1 MKRSKKLSM
10 IFAAKLLMVATF
22 SSPYLHA
29 NEEIM
34 LIFDASGSMW
44 EQSGNKTRL
53 DVAKGAVDQLLQ
65 EIPQNV
71 GVGMTIYGHREKG
84 NCGDIQVFSNSLNTE
99 QLRSKLSNITARGK
113 TPLGASIEK
122 AAKSLSQNDTNAR
135 IIAMTD
141 GLETCGYDLC
151 ELANT
156 LKNSGVDLVVD
167 VVAFDIAQEEDV
179 SSLQCLTDITGG
191 TLYRAEGFAGLSSAF
206 ETITS
211 KSILTQ
217 SETSIESTE
226 LEHPAK
232 AELGD
237 QMPVTVNAKLTDGKM
252 YMLTVVPAG
261 STPDTYTEGVSK
273 MLQIGSISGNGE
285 NNFKLTLRSA
295 VLQPG
300 QHEVRIVD
308 MLESRVTLS
317 TQLELFQPGQLS
329 DSDKLEVVQNN
340 SSAADAGG
348 SLIVESKDR
357 VAANRFL
364 DFTINVAGDA
374 AIVSGFYTAQ
384 LVLNGTDDGAFPAG
398 STKTSLV
405 INDAEKQMTMR
416 APAEPGDYE
425 LRIFKQNET
434 TPATRQPVSVY

>member
-1 MKRSKKLSM
+1 MKISKKLS
-10 IFAAKLLMVATF
+10 IAIAAKLMMIATF
-22 SSPYLHA
+22 NSPHLHA
-29 NEEIM
+29 DEDIM

-44 EQSGNKTRL
+44 EQSGSKTRL
-53 DVAKGAVDQLLQ
+53 DVAKEAVDQLLQ
-65 EIPQNV
+65 EIPQDVN
-71 GVGMTIYGHREKG
+71 VGMTVYGHRQKG
-84 NCGDIQVFSNSLNTE
+84 NCGDIQVFSNSLNKE
-99 QLRSKLSNITARGK
+99 QLRNQLSDITARGK

-122 AAKSLSQNDTNAR
+122 AAQSLSQNDTNAR
-135 IIAMTD
+135 IIALTD
-141 GLETCGYDLC
+141 GLETCGFDLC

-156 LKNSGVDLVVD
+156 LKNTGVELIVD
-167 VVAFDIAQEEDV
+167 VVAFDIAQEEDL
-179 SSLQCLTDITGG
+179 SSLQCLTDLTGG

-206 ETITS
+206 ETITA

-217 SETSIESTE
+217 SEISIESTAI
-226 LEHPAK
+226 EHPAK

-237 QMPVTVNAKLTDGKM
+237 QMPVAVNAKLTDGKM

-273 MLQIGSISGNGE
+273 MLQIGAISGNGE

-295 VLQPG
+295 VLKPG

-308 MLESRVTLS
+308 MIESRVTIS

-329 DSDKLEVVQNN
+329 DTDKMEVVQNN

-348 SLIVESKDR
+348 SLIVESQDR

-364 DFTINVAGDA
+364 EFSINVAGDA
-374 AIVSGFYTAQ
+374 ATVSGFYTVQ
-384 LVLNGTDDGAFPAG
+384 LVPNGTDDGAFPQG

-405 INDAEKQMTMR
+405 ISAAEKNMTMR
-416 APAEPGDYE
+416 APATPGNYE
-425 LRIFKQNET
+425 LRIFKQHQSA
-434 TPATRQPVSVY
+434 PATRLPVSVY